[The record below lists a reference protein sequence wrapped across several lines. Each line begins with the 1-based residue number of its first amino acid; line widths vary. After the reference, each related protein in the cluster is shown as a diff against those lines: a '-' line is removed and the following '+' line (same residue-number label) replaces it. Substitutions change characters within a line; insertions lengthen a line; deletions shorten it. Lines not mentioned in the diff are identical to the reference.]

1 MLKKILP
8 IFLIVILLN
17 FTACTININKE
28 KEVINGLYEKGV
40 LTSNLTINTYVGF
53 ETLYSQGS
61 GVIFYKDESSYYALT
76 NNHVLY
82 GSNNYYVLDCYGNAF
97 RAVVIYGDANY
108 DLAILR
114 FTYIE
119 GNYYVPKICRT
130 DPTKETPI
138 ISLGSPNGII
148 NAVTLGVVGEYESI
162 SAVDKD
168 SNLSEV
174 GSSISFD
181 VMSHD
186 AKIDAG
192 SSGGAIFNYQY
203 EICGINFASGVNSNK
218 EFVSG
223 YAIQP
228 TKILEFLSLA
238 NFDI

>member
-1 MLKKILP
+1 MY
-8 IFLIVILLN
+8 N
-17 FTACTININKE
+17 
-28 KEVINGLYEKGV
+28 
-40 LTSNLTINTYVGF
+40 
-53 ETLYSQGS
+53 
-61 GVIFYKDESSYYALT
+61 DE
-76 NNHVLY
+76 
-82 GSNNYYVLDCYGNAF
+82 
-97 RAVVIYGDANY
+97 NY

-114 FTYIE
+114 FISKDRDYF
-119 GNYYVPKICRT
+119 VPKLSKT
-130 DPTKETPI
+130 DPTEDTPI
-138 ISLGSPNGII
+138 ISIGSPNGLI
-148 NAVTLGVVGEYESI
+148 NAITLGSVGKYESI

-174 GSSISFD
+174 GNKIAFD

-228 TKILEFLSLA
+228 SKIFEFLSIA
-238 NFDI
+238 QFEI